1 MKRRLAEC
9 FQPDSITRQIEGKK
23 HIQEEIDAVI
33 SKLKSLDPSFVMR
46 NNVFLKEDQALL
58 LLSAT
63 MGLHGVVILKLALDH
78 VPPTLSKTMRGSSI
92 PIRFSFVS
100 DIMSTIGFPLSLAEA
115 KSSFEFLERY
125 CPKFLSSSV
134 ALGVILW
141 SLTGDNGCHFTKFIT
156 SLVESCLK
164 CE

>member
-23 HIQEEIDAVI
+23 HIQEEIDAAI

-58 LLSAT
+58 FLSAT

-78 VPPTLSKTMRGSSI
+78 VPPTLSKTMRGSSV
-92 PIRFSFVS
+92 F
-100 DIMSTIGFPLSLAEA
+100 GFHSSRTLCPRLVFHCRSLKRNPPLSSWNDIAP
-115 KSSFEFLERY
+115 SFYPL
-125 CPKFLSSSV
+125 P
-134 ALGVILW
+134 
-141 SLTGDNGCHFTKFIT
+141 SL
-156 SLVESCLK
+156 
-164 CE
+164 

>member
-23 HIQEEIDAVI
+23 RIQEEINAAI

-78 VPPTLSKTMRGSSI
+78 VPPTLSKTDNARIKCSDSVFIRLGHYVHDWFSI
-92 PIRFSFVS
+92 
-100 DIMSTIGFPLSLAEA
+100 
-115 KSSFEFLERY
+115 
-125 CPKFLSSSV
+125 V
-134 ALGVILW
+134 AR
-141 SLTGDNGCHFTKFIT
+141 
-156 SLVESCLK
+156 
-164 CE
+164 